1 MPSAVKTSAEIT
13 AVMDKVFVY
22 YKRDYQYQSNK
33 KNQDSKNCT
42 SEYSSSKSLNNCTVD
57 KFYSTNTDCT

>member
-33 KNQDSKNCT
+33 KTRTVKIVP
-42 SEYSSSKSLNNCTVD
+42 LNTHLQ
-57 KFYSTNTDCT
+57 SH